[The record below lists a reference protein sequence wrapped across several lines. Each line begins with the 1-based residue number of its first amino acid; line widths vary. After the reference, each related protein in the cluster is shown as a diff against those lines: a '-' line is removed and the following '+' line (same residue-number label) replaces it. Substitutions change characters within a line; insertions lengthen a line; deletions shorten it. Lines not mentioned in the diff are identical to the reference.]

1 MLGTLD
7 RQPIPR
13 IVVDHFRNGEEFTLE
28 ITQLELP
35 GAGVPLDPHVHDP
48 LGTSAKKWY
57 PTLTKPFQMLTF
69 QYHRE
74 INWKTKKCAKIL
86 KFPSIGAR

>member
-48 LGTSAKKWY
+48 LGTSAKK
-57 PTLTKPFQMLTF
+57 
-69 QYHRE
+69 
-74 INWKTKKCAKIL
+74 
-86 KFPSIGAR
+86 